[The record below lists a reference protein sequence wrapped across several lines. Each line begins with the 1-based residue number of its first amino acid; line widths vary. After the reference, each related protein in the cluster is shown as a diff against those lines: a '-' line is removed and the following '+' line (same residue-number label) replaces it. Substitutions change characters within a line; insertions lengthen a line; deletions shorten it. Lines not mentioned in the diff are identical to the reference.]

1 MLREELLEV
10 LEKNARADMEDLSV
24 MLGADKESIAAEMK
38 AMEANKTIAGYHTMI
53 NWDKTNE
60 ERVTALIEVKVVPQ
74 RDEGFDKIAR
84 RIYEFE
90 EVSSVFLMSGS
101 FDLMVI
107 VEGKTMQQVA
117 LFVRER
123 LAVIDTVTSTA
134 TYFIL
139 KKYKENGIFMEDTK
153 KDERNLISL

>member
-1 MLREELLEV
+1 MLREELLEI
-10 LEKNARADMEDLSV
+10 LEKNARVDLEDLSV
-24 MLGADKESIAAEMK
+24 MIGADKDTIAAEMK
-38 AMEANKTIAGYHTMI
+38 AMEESKTIAGYHTMI
-53 NWDKTNE
+53 NWDKTSQ

-90 EVSSVFLMSGS
+90 EASSVFLMSGS

-107 VEGKTMQQVA
+107 VEGKTMQEVA
-117 LFVRER
+117 RFVRER
-123 LAVIDTVTSTA
+123 LAVIDYVTSTA

-139 KKYKENGIFMEDTK
+139 KKYKENVIFMEDTK